1 MEEKIIGRKDQRTVL
16 GWCYMIMCVGA
27 EVEKNGEKSRGREED
42 SEQGAKIFNE
52 ES

>member
-1 MEEKIIGRKDQRTVL
+1 
-16 GWCYMIMCVGA
+16 MITCVGA
-27 EVEKNGEKSRGREED
+27 KVEKNGEKSRGRDED